1 MTQTAAAL
9 PLVLLHGATSDPG
22 VWDAQV
28 AHFSAT
34 RQVIAP
40 DLTSFD
46 SVEAMARHVLD
57 TAPPVFALCGTSMGG
72 YATLALLR
80 ADKSRVRRVVFCNTG
95 ARADTEEKKRQRR
108 IEVAAGEAKYFETR
122 QDDGHY
128 ALFLGPR
135 AAADKA
141 LVAKL
146 RAVSQ
151 RVGYDCF
158 CRHQTAC
165 MNRPDSVAL
174 LPTLDIPALI
184 IGGNDD
190 RITPPELQ
198 QEMHKLLPQSTIRM
212 FPGVGHTAHMEETA
226 AFNAEIENFLA
237 NS

>member
-1 MTQTAAAL
+1 MTQNATL

-34 RQVIAP
+34 RTVIAV

-46 SVEAMARHVLD
+46 SVENMAQHVLE
-57 TAPPVFALCGTSMGG
+57 TTPPSFVLCGTSMGG
-72 YATLALLR
+72 YAALAVLR
-80 ADKSRVRRVVFCNTG
+80 ADKARVKRVIFCNTG

-108 IEVAAGEAKYFETR
+108 IEVAAGEEKYFETR
-122 QDDGHY
+122 KDDSHY
-128 ALFLGPR
+128 ALFLGTR
-135 AAADKA
+135 AATDKA

-146 RAVSQ
+146 RAVAH

-158 CRHQTAC
+158 RRHQTAC
-165 MNRPDSVAL
+165 MNRPDSVPL
-174 LPTLDIPALI
+174 LSTVDIPALI
-184 IGGNDD
+184 IGGDED

-198 QEMHKLLPQSTIRM
+198 QEMRALLPQATLKM

-226 AFNAEIENFLA
+226 AFNAEIETFLA